1 MTPSDW
7 IALGSAGISTGALV
21 WAVFSYGSAKASAAA
36 AEASAAA
43 AKEANRL
50 TLHGYH
56 RALFCAFQDLR
67 TYIKTTELV
76 DEVGVRSRFSE
87 AQFTAGLYVNK
98 SLEEELRRVYA
109 LSLAI
114 VPLARKANMERE
126 DMLFWVNKDEDRTK
140 VAQEKYAEAEARR
153 MTAVLEAERAFDR
166 VANTLIATLAL
177 NPPTE

>member
-1 MTPSDW
+1 MTASDW
-7 IALGSAGISTGALV
+7 IALGSAAFSAASFGWSI
-21 WAVFSYGSAKASAAA
+21 FSYGSAK
-36 AEASAAA
+36 ASAAA

-76 DEVGVRSRFSE
+76 DEVGIRSRFSE

-114 VPLARKANMERE
+114 VPVAQRASMALE
-126 DMLFWVNKDEDRTK
+126 DMVFWVEKDKEK
-140 VAQEKYAEAEARR
+140 EEKAQEKYAQEEARR
-153 MTAVLEAERAFDR
+153 LTAVYEAERAFDR
-166 VANTLIATLAL
+166 VANKLIAALAL
-177 NPPTE
+177 SQPEK